1 MVFSWGSTKLT
12 GKTAQIWLIARQQ
25 FVGVAKNLSRSEAS
39 LCLRCNFEIYEAAKQ
54 ED

>member
-39 LCLRCNFEIYEAAKQ
+39 LCLRCNFEIYGVMTQ
-54 ED
+54 